1 MPKYAILSDIHA
13 NADALKVVLE
23 KCREV
28 GVDKYVSLG
37 DIVGYNAEPDLCMK
51 QTRELNFCAMVR
63 GNHDDY
69 VASGNTEMSGFN
81 PNAKKAIT
89 WTREHLDAS
98 ERAYLATIPY
108 RAVVPAC
115 GMTLV
120 HATLDTPENWGYIF
134 GVHDASGSFSYQ
146 LTRFCFCGHS
156 HVPVAFDMLPASGAA
171 GRGIEVIP
179 QWNSNREHPDND
191 TDFGVA
197 DSLSVDCKVGH
208 KYLFNIGS
216 IGQPRNG
223 DPRASFAVVD
233 TKNNTVTR
241 YRLPYDIAS
250 AQNKIIDA
258 GLPERLAVRLAAG
271 Q

>member
-13 NADALKVVLE
+13 NGDALKVVLE
-23 KCREV
+23 KCREI

-81 PNAKKAIT
+81 PNAKKAIS

-134 GVHDASGSFSYQ
+134 GVHDATGSFSYQ
-146 LTRFCFCGHS
+146 LTRYCFCGHS
-156 HVPVAFDMLPASGAA
+156 HVPVAFDMLPASGAE

-179 QWNSNREHPDND
+179 GWTSNREKPGND

-197 DSLSVDCKVGH
+197 DALTVECKIGH

-223 DPRASFAVVD
+223 DPRASFAVLD
-233 TKNNTVTR
+233 SGKNLVTR
-241 YRLPYDIAS
+241 YRIPYDVAT
-250 AQNKIIDA
+250 AQQKVIDA
-258 GLPERLAVRLAAG
+258 GLPERLAIRLAAG
-271 Q
+271 L